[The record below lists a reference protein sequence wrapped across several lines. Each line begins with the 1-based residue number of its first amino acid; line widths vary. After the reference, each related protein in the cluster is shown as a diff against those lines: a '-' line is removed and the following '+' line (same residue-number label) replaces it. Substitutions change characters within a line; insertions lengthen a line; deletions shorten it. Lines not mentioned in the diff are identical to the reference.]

1 MDPVAKKAD
10 DLKAED
16 LQVQGT
22 REFID
27 AIAGPGPAMPKRQA
41 DPVEDADLD
50 LALENTF
57 PASDPIA
64 ATSAETISGAPA
76 DHPGRET

>member
-1 MDPVAKKAD
+1 MDPEAKKAQ
-10 DLKAED
+10 D
-16 LQVQGT
+16 LQAEGT
-22 REFID
+22 REFVA
-27 AIAGPGPAMPKRQA
+27 AIAGPGPVMPRKQA
-41 DPVEDADLD
+41 DPAEDADLS

-76 DHPGRET
+76 GHPPQER

>member
-1 MDPVAKKAD
+1 MDSEAKKAQE
-10 DLKAED
+10 LQAE
-16 LQVQGT
+16 GT
-22 REFID
+22 REFER
-27 AIAGPGPAMPKRQA
+27 AIAGPGPVMPRKQA
-41 DPVEDADLD
+41 DPAEDADLS

-76 DHPGRET
+76 GHAPQKD

>member
-1 MDPVAKKAD
+1 MDPVAKRA
-10 DLKAED
+10 AD
-16 LQVQGT
+16 LQAEGT
-22 REFID
+22 REFVD
-27 AIAGPGPAMPKRQA
+27 AIAGPGPVMPRRQA

-64 ATSAETISGAPA
+64 ATSAETISGAPQGHA
-76 DHPGRET
+76 KSETGRSE